1 MRRRL
6 FALISA
12 ALLALAAGWAL
23 AQSLEIIQLRNR
35 PADQVLPVIR
45 PLLAAG
51 GSATG
56 SGFQLFVRTAP
67 DNLAQ
72 IRQVVAS
79 LDRAARQL
87 VISVRQDAAGQG
99 EHTDLSGA
107 RVLSSSGANRDNA
120 GQQVR
125 TQEGVAAYVAAGTS
139 DPLVARSVT
148 SAGGRTTVQESIVQ
162 RDINSGFYVTPR
174 INGDTVFLDIS
185 TQRDTP
191 ADRGPGSANTNRTS
205 STVSGKLGE
214 WIELGG
220 ASRSGAVDNRG
231 TGAVLSS
238 SGAAARS
245 VYVKVEEAR

>member
-1 MRRRL
+1 MRRYL
-6 FALISA
+6 LTLISA
-12 ALLALAAGWAL
+12 ASLALAGGLAL

-99 EHTDLSGA
+99 ARNEANGA
-107 RVLSSSGANRDNA
+107 RVLSSSGASRDST

-191 ADRGPGSANTNRTS
+191 ADRGPGSANTSRTS

-220 ASRSGAVDNRG
+220 TAQSGAVDNRG
-231 TGAVLSS
+231 TVLSS
-238 SGAAARS
+238 SGASARS